1 MDIDLNLD
9 PLQDF
14 LIDLNQYPS
23 ENILND
29 FNHQPAENVITENIL
44 NDFNYQP
51 AENVITDHLQDLL
64 IDLNQSPH
72 SNPHEIMHQPENI
85 IIPNKKKNLSV
96 NQKRAIVQ
104 MLIQESRD
112 MILPKGVISKVAT
125 HFSVSTRSVSRI
137 WNATKESIVNDTL
150 HDTSSNM
157 VKTVGRKRVEVD
169 LE

>member
-1 MDIDLNLD
+1 MDIDLNVD

-44 NDFNYQP
+44 NDFNHQP
-51 AENVITDHLQDLL
+51 AENVITDPLQDLL
-64 IDLNQSPH
+64 IDLNQSPL

-96 NQKRAIVQ
+96 NHKRAIVQ
-104 MLIQESRD
+104 ESRD
-112 MILPKGVISKVAT
+112 RILPKGVISKVAT
-125 HFSVSTRSVSRI
+125 YFSVSTRSVSRI

-169 LE
+169 L